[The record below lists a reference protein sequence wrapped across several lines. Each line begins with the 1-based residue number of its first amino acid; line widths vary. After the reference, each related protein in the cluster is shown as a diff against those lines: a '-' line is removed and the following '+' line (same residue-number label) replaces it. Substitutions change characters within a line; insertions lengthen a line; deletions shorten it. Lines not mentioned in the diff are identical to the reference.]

1 MRSPRRPRFGAVQR
15 EEGAAFESERD
26 ADGILGLGIPA
37 PRGGSAS
44 TEVERATPVP
54 PLAAQLGLAE
64 RFGMCLG
71 PEGGQLAMDGAGPG
85 CVGTNASGLRGS
97 AGIISQ
103 PRLKH
108 PKEELFCAFA
118 YPAPYP
124 ENTRSTDPPRGGF
137 LTVAVIIL

>member
-1 MRSPRRPRFGAVQR
+1 MQR

-44 TEVERATPVP
+44 TELERATPVP

-85 CVGTNASGLRGS
+85 CVGTNVSGLRGS

-108 PKEELFCAFA
+108 PRRSYSALSH
-118 YPAPYP
+118 
-124 ENTRSTDPPRGGF
+124 TRHHTRRIPGVRIRQE
-137 LTVAVIIL
+137 AVF